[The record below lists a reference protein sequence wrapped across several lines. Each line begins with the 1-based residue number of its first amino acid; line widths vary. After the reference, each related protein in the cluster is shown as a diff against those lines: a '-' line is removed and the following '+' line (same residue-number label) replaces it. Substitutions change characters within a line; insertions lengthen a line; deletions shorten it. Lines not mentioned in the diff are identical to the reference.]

1 MEIFIS
7 IGERLREIR
16 KAMGLSQ
23 ADFAEIAARAGV
35 PGATRQSQA
44 NYEKGKQMPAAAY
57 LAAIGLAGADVQYI
71 LTGSHAV
78 APASLPADEQL
89 LLDRYRQSPAALR
102 DAALRVLLGDSPQQS
117 AIQESAPA
125 VGKIGGS
132 GHRFSIRGDYYE
144 QGKPKK

>member
-7 IGERLREIR
+7 IGARLREAR
-16 KAMGLSQ
+16 KAMRLSQ

-71 LTGSHAV
+71 LTGSHAA
-78 APASLPADEQL
+78 APAALPADEQL
-89 LLDRYRQSPAALR
+89 LLERYRKSPEALK
-102 DAALRVLLGDSPQQS
+102 DAALRVLLGDVSQQPT
-117 AIQESAPA
+117 IQESAPS

-132 GHRFSIRGDYYE
+132 GHRFSVKGDYYE